1 MGVVLEMEGDKAT
14 NEIDDFYSSIGFDLA
29 EKESDLGL
37 LVSAEERKYYRF
49 LIRTIPNVSNIDVI
63 PLTNLACLLATFK
76 KLNGFISKIEDNI
89 ELYLKLISK
98 RNETVSKIDMV
109 LKSYGL
115 TGTTRDK
122 LIIPYEIEETEGE

>member
-1 MGVVLEMEGDKAT
+1 MEDNRPIA
-14 NEIDDFYSSIGFDLA
+14 EIDEFLNSIGFDLA

-37 LVSAEERKYYRF
+37 LASADERKYYRF
-49 LIRTIPNVSNIDVI
+49 LIRTIPNVTNIDII

-89 ELYLKLISK
+89 ELYLKLVSK
-98 RNETVSKIDMV
+98 RNETVSKIDMI

-115 TGTTRDK
+115 TGTTRSK
-122 LIIPYEIEETEGE
+122 LVIPYEIEEFEDE